1 MIPAVMPTY
10 ARADVTFDRGEGA
23 YLTAADGRRFLD
35 FGSGI
40 AVDALGH
47 CHPHLVAALTA
58 QARKLW
64 HTSNLYGIPEQQRY
78 AERLVAASFADS
90 VFFCNSGAEAVEG
103 ALKLARRYWHE
114 TGHPEKVRVITCTGA
129 FHGRT
134 MATLSAAGNAK
145 YLTGFGPALEGFDQV
160 PFGNLNELR
169 DRVTPETAAILV
181 EPVQGEGGI
190 RAASPEYLKGLRAA
204 ADEFDLLLIFDEV
217 QCGFGRTGKL
227 FAHEWAGVTPDIL
240 AAAKGIASG
249 FPCGAILATERTAV
263 QLPAGSHGTTFG
275 GNPLAMA
282 AANAV
287 LDVILDDGFL
297 ENVQRIG
304 AHLRGRLEALAA
316 AQPGVIA
323 EVRGSGLILGL
334 RIAEPLV
341 NADFAKACF
350 ERGLLLVPAAENVV
364 RILPPLIIVEAE
376 VDEALAKLSDAAAA
390 LAPAIPE
397 PVSGDA

>member
-10 ARADVTFDRGEGA
+10 ARADVAFDCGEGA
-23 YLTAADGRRFLD
+23 YLTATDGRRFLD

-58 QARKLW
+58 QAQKLW
-64 HTSNLYGIPEQQRY
+64 HTSNLYGIPEQERY

-114 TGHPEKVRVITCTGA
+114 TDHPEKVRVITCTGA

-190 RAASPEYLKGLRAA
+190 RAASPEFLKGLRAA
-204 ADEFDLLLIFDEV
+204 ADEYDLLVIFDEV

-249 FPCGAILATERTAV
+249 FPCGAILATERTAS

-304 AHLRGRLEALAA
+304 GHLRGRLEDLAA
-316 AQPGVIA
+316 ARPDVVA

-364 RILPPLIIVEAE
+364 RILPPLIIGEAE